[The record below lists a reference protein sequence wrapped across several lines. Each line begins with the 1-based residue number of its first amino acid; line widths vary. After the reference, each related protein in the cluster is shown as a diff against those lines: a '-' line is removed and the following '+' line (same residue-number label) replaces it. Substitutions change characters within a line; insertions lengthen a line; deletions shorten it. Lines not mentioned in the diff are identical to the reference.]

1 MEIELK
7 TSRRP
12 AAAKKAARTRS
23 PLLDML
29 NKDISFKSAGLTDK
43 KKERFYSEMHILF
56 SAGVDIRT
64 ALELIEEGQ
73 SREKDGQLYKGIKEA
88 VISGQS
94 FSDAVEKTGKFSVY
108 EFYSLKIGEESGK
121 LPEVLQ
127 ELAVFFSKKIK
138 QKRLLSKALSYPVVV
153 LLSSVGAIAFM
164 LKFVVP
170 MFADVFKRFKGELPY
185 FTRLIIRFSDAF
197 SHYFIWLLLIT
208 VLFSAFIY
216 SQRRQEW
223 FRKFSSGLLLRIPVV
238 KDLVGKIYLARF
250 CQSMQL
256 LIASRTP
263 LVSSIDLVKKM
274 IGFYPIESSLE
285 TVKEDVMKGKPLYQS
300 LAQFSVYNKRLV
312 SLIKVAEEVNQLD
325 KMFARLANQYS
336 DEVEHQTSV
345 LGSLIEPV
353 MILFLGA
360 IITVILVAM
369 YLPMFQMSNSIG

>member
-7 TSRRP
+7 AIKKP
-12 AAAKKAARTRS
+12 AAAVKREKRS
-23 PLLDML
+23 GWMDAL
-29 NKDISFKSAGLTDK
+29 NRDISFTSVGLTDK

-64 ALELIEEGQ
+64 ALELVEEGQ
-73 SREKDGQLYKGIKEA
+73 LKEKDKQLYAGIKEA

-94 FSDAVEKTGKFSVY
+94 FSNALEKTGRFSVY

-138 QKRLLSKALSYPVVV
+138 QKRLLTKALSYPVIV

-170 MFADVFKRFKGELPY
+170 MFADVFKRFKGGLPY
-185 FTRLIIRFSDAF
+185 FTQLIIRFSDAF
-197 SHYFIWLLLIT
+197 SHYFIWLLLIS
-208 VLFSAFIY
+208 VLFCVFVY
-216 SQRRQEW
+216 SQRQQPW

-238 KDLVGKIYLARF
+238 KELVSKIYLARF

-256 LIASRTP
+256 LIASKTP
-263 LVSSIDLVKKM
+263 LVSAIDLVKKM
-274 IGFYPIESSLE
+274 IGFYPIEISLE
-285 TVKEDVMKGKPLYQS
+285 TVKEDVMKGKS
-300 LAQFSVYNKRLV
+300 LHESLSQFSIYNKRLV

-325 KMFARLANQYS
+325 KMFTRLANQYS

-345 LGSLIEPV
+345 LGSLIEPL

-360 IITVILVAM
+360 IITVILIAM